1 MIQIVKDNFRLLMF
15 RTTREEFLAF
25 DYRHFIFGLV
35 CTWIVGIGRYWDNPK
50 AEILQHL
57 GVGSVVYIF
66 VLAFFLW
73 LFISPL
79 RAKDWSY
86 FRLLTFISLVSPP
99 AILYSIPIEQFT
111 DLSTANTVN
120 AWFLFIVATWRVAL
134 LLYAL
139 RRFFA
144 MDWLSAVSATFLP
157 LGLIVLG
164 LTLLNLEHVVFNI
177 MGGITEPSPNDSA
190 YTVLTLILFSAI
202 LLSPI
207 LFIIYIVILVQA
219 ENERRLKNDEGGN
232 QKSD

>member
-1 MIQIVKDNFRLLMF
+1 
-15 RTTREEFLAF
+15 
-25 DYRHFIFGLV
+25 
-35 CTWIVGIGRYWDNPK
+35 
-50 AEILQHL
+50 
-57 GVGSVVYIF
+57 
-66 VLAFFLW
+66 
-73 LFISPL
+73 
-79 RAKDWSY
+79 
-86 FRLLTFISLVSPP
+86 
-99 AILYSIPIEQFT
+99 
-111 DLSTANTVN
+111 
-120 AWFLFIVATWRVAL
+120 
-134 LLYAL
+134 
-139 RRFFA
+139 
-144 MDWLSAVSATFLP
+144 MDWLSAVTATFLP